1 MTSLTDGGILH
12 SMPLLMPSGFA
23 KHLHQRCFEVVVE
36 VIPADAH
43 TISQMLGADDDQ
55 PQADL

>member
-1 MTSLTDGGILH
+1 LKLIKSEFGVVHWL
-12 SMPLLMPSGFA
+12 
-23 KHLHQRCFEVVVE
+23 EVAVE
-36 VIPADAH
+36 VIPSDAH